1 MALAPPRANVNLGS
15 RSFERLRIAVFAV
28 VVICISGG
36 SAGAQIPSV
45 DSLQTVLKRA
55 TYVFEGTVQR
65 WGAVADSSLTATP
78 RTAIVHVSRVF
89 SCPQQVGEFGNED
102 VTIAF
107 HDSSAAPAGT
117 RAWFL
122 GTGWAVGTH
131 IATSVV
137 SVVRT
142 PTKPHIDSLLVNI
155 REAIR
160 LSATDALGAIVN
172 AADVVVIAT
181 VRTISGPKVAA
192 SSTRGE
198 FAERW
203 VTVQLT
209 VDSVRASRD
218 TSKTHTPAFA
228 AGWVLPRGSFRSIAI
243 LAPASIGYYSPGT
256 TQLSVGAQRM
266 FVLDSVARRPNLHN
280 VDATA
285 VAFVPN
291 DRSIRNVADAALL
304 GAALPDR
311 SFTIEPTHV
320 CSQPLR

>member
-1 MALAPPRANVNLGS
+1 MASPRANVTLRN
-15 RSFERLRIAVFAV
+15 RWFERLRIAALAIVMFG
-28 VVICISGG
+28 IS
-36 SAGAQIPSV
+36 SRPAAAQIPSV

-78 RTAIVHVSRVF
+78 RTALVHVSRVF

-102 VTIAF
+102 ITITF
-107 HDSSAAPAGT
+107 QNPSAAPAGT
-117 RAWFL
+117 SAWFF
-122 GTGWAVGTH
+122 GTGWAVGNH
-131 IATSVV
+131 IATSIV

-142 PTKPHIDSLLVNI
+142 PTKLHIDSLLINL
-155 REAIR
+155 RQAIR
-160 LSATDALGAIVN
+160 LSTKDGLRAIVD
-172 AADVVVIAT
+172 AADVVVLAT
-181 VRTISGPKVAA
+181 VRTISGPKYAA
-192 SSTRGE
+192 SGARGE

-203 VTVQLT
+203 VSVQLT

-228 AGWVLPRGSFRSIAI
+228 AVWVLPRGSFRNITI
-243 LAPASIGYYSPGT
+243 LAPATIGYYSPST
-256 TQLSVGAQRM
+256 SQLTRGAQRM

-291 DRSIRNVADAALL
+291 DQNIRDVADAALL

-311 SFTIEPTHV
+311 VFTMEPTHE
-320 CSQPLR
+320 CSQPLK

>member
-1 MALAPPRANVNLGS
+1 MAPPRTNVTLGN
-15 RSFERLRIAVFAV
+15 RWLERLRIAAFA
-28 VVICISGG
+28 IALFGTPSQ
-36 SAGAQIPSV
+36 SAAAQIPSV

-55 TYVFEGTVQR
+55 TYVFEGIVQR

-78 RTAIVHVSRVF
+78 RTAVVHVSRVF

-117 RAWFL
+117 NAWFL
-122 GTGWAVGTH
+122 GTGWAVGNH
-131 IATSVV
+131 IATSIV

-142 PTKPHIDSLLVNI
+142 PTTLHIDSLLVNL

-160 LSATDALGAIVN
+160 LSAKDALRAIVN
-172 AADVVVIAT
+172 AADVVVLAT
-181 VRTISGPKVAA
+181 VRTISGPKYAA
-192 SSTRGE
+192 ASTRGE
-198 FAERW
+198 YAERW
-203 VTVQLT
+203 ATVQLT

-218 TSKTHTPAFA
+218 TSKTDTPTFA
-228 AGWVLPRGSFRSIAI
+228 AVWVLPRASFRSIAI
-243 LAPASIGYYSPGT
+243 LAPATIGYYSPGT
-256 TQLSVGAQRM
+256 SQLSAGVQRM

-291 DRSIRNVADAALL
+291 DQNIRDVADAALL
-304 GAALPDR
+304 GAALPNR
-311 SFTIEPTHV
+311 VFTMEPTHQ